1 MYQLSHF
8 SKKLDL
14 GMALF
19 MGQPYLAS
27 YGNSQVTF
35 RLRNR
40 HLPSQNEK
48 ISKRNREQHLKPTH
62 KSLVISNE
70 VSGSA
75 LGFTAFILLCC
86 SLRWSC
92 NLSPSSGRV
101 CSVRAS
107 YTAGRRGCLITSTV
121 PGRIFPLW
129 NSFCPHR
136 EKKRTTGIY

>member
-70 VSGSA
+70 VPEA
-75 LGFTAFILLCC
+75 LVLHCLDLQLSFYC
-86 SLRWSC
+86 SEC
-92 NLSPSSGRV
+92 SS
-101 CSVRAS
+101 
-107 YTAGRRGCLITSTV
+107 LQ
-121 PGRIFPLW
+121 
-129 NSFCPHR
+129 
-136 EKKRTTGIY
+136 

>member
-75 LGFTAFILLCC
+75 LGFTAFILL
-86 SLRWSC
+86 LRMQFE
-92 NLSPSSGRV
+92 LQLK
-101 CSVRAS
+101 
-107 YTAGRRGCLITSTV
+107 RRKK
-121 PGRIFPLW
+121 
-129 NSFCPHR
+129 NSILAALYIEQENRSIVKYFSESDR
-136 EKKRTTGIY
+136 L